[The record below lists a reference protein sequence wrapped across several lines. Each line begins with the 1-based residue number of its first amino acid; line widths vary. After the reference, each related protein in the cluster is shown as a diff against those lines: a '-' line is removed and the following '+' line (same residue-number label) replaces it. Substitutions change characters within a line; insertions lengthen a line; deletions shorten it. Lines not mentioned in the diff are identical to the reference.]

1 MYRVVVVQM
10 YVFSITEAYAPMSCG
25 KYHKQSNLFLSEKSL
40 FIVLYRCY
48 TIPILISEWFI
59 VTAASSLNGQKDSI
73 YSLGLNSMGT
83 VLISGST
90 EKVQNPLLKMSICI

>member
-48 TIPILISEWFI
+48 TI
-59 VTAASSLNGQKDSI
+59 
-73 YSLGLNSMGT
+73 
-83 VLISGST
+83 
-90 EKVQNPLLKMSICI
+90 

>member
-1 MYRVVVVQM
+1 MV
-10 YVFSITEAYAPMSCG
+10 S
-25 KYHKQSNLFLSEKSL
+25 FL
-40 FIVLYRCY
+40 
-48 TIPILISEWFI
+48 PILISEWFI

-90 EKVQNPLLKMSICI
+90 EKVQNPLLKMSICECI

>member
-1 MYRVVVVQM
+1 MLYNLVTCNIRWYYFYQ
-10 YVFSITEAYAPMSCG
+10 YSC
-25 KYHKQSNLFLSEKSL
+25 
-40 FIVLYRCY
+40 
-48 TIPILISEWFI
+48 ILISAWFI

-90 EKVQNPLLKMSICI
+90 EKV